1 MAMMDMRTATFFVC
15 VGLVGAGLVGC
26 GDDGTGPTSG
36 TSTDA
41 QTTESD
47 DTSSGPS
54 GDPTTESNSEPT
66 DGTVSMSGT
75 SEPTTGTTVEPTTTG
90 DLTVTTTDP
99 DPTTTEVDPECGNAI
114 PEGTEECDD
123 GNQVDGD
130 GCESN
135 CTTTPECG
143 NSNIEVGE
151 VCDDGNTMD
160 GDTCSA
166 DCTME
171 TIGGECGDGMVQ
183 DPEDCDDGNQ
193 TDGDGCESDCTTT
206 PADCGNGV
214 LEAGEVCD
222 DGNVVNGGPNDFC
235 LNNCTPY
242 NPPGCQAP
250 GMYAVCDADLDLAD
264 KADKSTAHKAMG
276 ICNALPT
283 NSVLISEFQFDAMAD
298 VSWQVARGFGSYTLD
313 HDMDPMTPEKLLY
326 SPREG
331 ESFLMV
337 STGKIAAPDGQGIV
351 TEAVASQIGNNNNGN
366 PDMPNS
372 LPPPLS
378 DAVGS
383 DDGAGG
389 TPFIHCDGVNDCSD
403 TLDAQ
408 WNIVPNPNPDDKL
421 FFKLKTKVPPGTRG
435 YKFDFVFCSSEY
447 PEYVDTKY
455 NDLFIAWQ
463 IDPSADNPNADP
475 PVDPYTGNVTFV
487 PDPNDPTKGLPL
499 TITAL
504 QDYFAGDGFSD
515 QEPQLAGTGFQKHAC
530 SNWFTAK
537 GGVQPAAD
545 LEIAFFLADMGDSNL
560 ATLAILD
567 NFRWDCEGCVPS
579 EVDDCGVQQ
588 PD

>member
-1 MAMMDMRTATFFVC
+1 MMDMRTTTFFVC
-15 VGLVGAGLVGC
+15 LGLVHAGLVGC
-26 GDDGTGPTSG
+26 GDDGMEPTSG

-47 DTSSGPS
+47 DTTSGPG

-66 DGTVSMSGT
+66 DGTMSMSGT
-75 SEPTTGTTVEPTTTG
+75 SDTTTGTTIEPTTTG
-90 DLTVTTTDP
+90 DLTVTTTEP

-114 PEGTEECDD
+114 PEGTEQCDD

-135 CTTTPECG
+135 CTITPECG
-143 NSNIEVGE
+143 NSSIEVGE

-183 DPEDCDDGNQ
+183 NPEDCDDGNQ
-193 TDGDGCESDCTTT
+193 TDGDGCESNCTIT

-214 LEAGEVCD
+214 LEAGEMCD
-222 DGNVVNGGPNDFC
+222 DGNGINGGPNDFC
-235 LNNCTPY
+235 KNDCTPY

-250 GMYAVCDADLDLAD
+250 GMYAICDDELDLAD
-264 KADKSTAHKAMG
+264 KADKSAAHKAMG

-283 NSVLISEFQFDAMAD
+283 NSVLISDFQFEAMSD
-298 VSWQVARGFGSYTLD
+298 TSWQVARGFGSYTYD
-313 HDMDPMTPEKLLY
+313 DDMDANTPEKLLY

-331 ESFLMV
+331 ETFLMV
-337 STGKIAAPDGQGIV
+337 STGKIAAPNGQGVV

-366 PDMPNS
+366 PDVPNA

-378 DAVGS
+378 DNVGS
-383 DDGAGG
+383 NDGAGG

-447 PEYVDTKY
+447 PEYVGTKY

-463 IDPSADNPNADP
+463 VDPSADNPNADP

-487 PDPNDPTKGLPL
+487 PDPNDPMKGLPL

-515 QEPQLAGTGFQKHAC
+515 QEPQLDGTGFQNHAC

-560 ATLAILD
+560 ATMAILD
-567 NFRWDCEGCVPS
+567 NFRWDCEGCTPS

-588 PD
+588 PT